1 MSKIKQK
8 IAKEVLTILGVK
20 VRKGTKKAAAL
31 QAKADKLKKQKET
44 ASKID
49 KRIKDAIKKGGGD
62 TKEYSRKLSNQNLKS
77 APLAKKKK
85 AEATKKVRAANKETN
100 KKGQSQTQKDVRFKG
115 KGKIAGAKDQPYEP
129 SMDIATVSGRTGT
142 TARGE
147 KISVGDDVMGFSNF
161 IKMQQSKSGLSIAK
175 YKEKLNQ
182 ITRSKEASQAQKDA
196 AKKKLNRMEAKD
208 VTDEANR
215 KFKSGVTQ
223 KGKPKKKPDDFK
235 IAQQEIE
242 KYGVMNKEF
251 EKLTKPQQE
260 ALMRSAKLKQK
271 LGLQKGG
278 LAMPKPSQTGL
289 KKLPTPV
296 RNKMGY
302 MYGGGMA
309 KKKKTGS
316 MDYRKGGLVIMIG
329 MGKPKKGIK

>member
-8 IAKEVLTILGVK
+8 ITKEVLTIMGVK
-20 VRKGTKKAAAL
+20 VREGTKKAAAL

-49 KRIKDAIKKGGGD
+49 TRIKEAIKKGGGD
-62 TKEYSRKLSNQNLKS
+62 TKKYSRAISNQNLKS
-77 APLAKKKK
+77 AEAIKKKK
-85 AEATKKVRAANKETN
+85 AETTEKVRASNKETG
-100 KKGQSQTQKDVRFKG
+100 KKGESQTQKDVRFKR

-142 TARGE
+142 TVRGE

-182 ITRSKEASQAQKDA
+182 ITRSKEATQAQKDA

-208 VTDEANR
+208 EADFTTTGR
-215 KFKSGVTQ
+215 KISQSLRGR
-223 KGKPKKKPDDFK
+223 KKKPDDFK

-260 ALMRSAKLKQK
+260 ALMRSAALKQK

-278 LAMPKPSQTGL
+278 LAMPKPNQTGL
-289 KKLPTPV
+289 QKLPTAV

-309 KKKKTGS
+309 KKKRTGS

-329 MGKPKKGIK
+329 MGKPKKGKN

>member
-1 MSKIKQK
+1 MSKKK
-8 IAKEVLTILGVK
+8 LATEVLTILGVK
-20 VRKGTKKAAAL
+20 ARKGTKKAAAL

-49 KRIKDAIKKGGGD
+49 TRIKEAIKKGGGD
-62 TKEYSRKLSNQNLKS
+62 TKEYTRKISNQNLKS
-77 APLAKKKK
+77 AAPAKKKK
-85 AEATKKVRAANKETN
+85 AETTKKVRAANKETN

-142 TARGE
+142 TVRGE

-182 ITRSKEASQAQKDA
+182 ITRSKEATQTQKDA
-196 AKKKLNRMEAKD
+196 AKKKLDRMEAKD
-208 VTDEANR
+208 VTDEINR
-215 KFKSGVTQ
+215 KVKSGITQ
-223 KGKPKKKPDDFK
+223 KGRPKKKPDDFK
-235 IAQQEIE
+235 TAQTEIE

-251 EKLTKPQQE
+251 DKLTKPQQE
-260 ALMRSAKLKQK
+260 ALMRSATLKKK

-278 LAMPKPSQTGL
+278 LAMPKSNQTGL
-289 KKLPTPV
+289 KKLPTAV

-329 MGKPKKGIK
+329 MGKPKKGTK